1 MFARSTTIMGD
12 TARMDDGVAFVRDE
26 VMPGIMKL
34 DGCVGLSCIVD
45 RDAGRLIATS
55 SWATEEAMRA
65 SDSQVAGLRERG
77 KEILQGTLS
86 VEEWEV
92 AVMHREHQSAD
103 GACCRVTWMRGRPED
118 MDGGI
123 ETYRSQVLPM
133 VEQMDGFCSAS
144 LLVDRASGL
153 ACGTSTWDTRAAM
166 EASREQASAL
176 RDETAQSGGGEIIEV
191 AEFELVMAHL
201 RVPELV

>member
-1 MFARSTTIMGD
+1 MFARSTTIRGD
-12 TARMDDGVAFVRDE
+12 PARIDDGVAFVRDE
-26 VMPGIMKL
+26 VIPGIMKL

-92 AVMHREHQSAD
+92 AVMHREHQTAD

-118 MDGGI
+118 TDLGI
-123 ETYRSQVLPM
+123 ERV
-133 VEQMDGFCSAS
+133 
-144 LLVDRASGL
+144 
-153 ACGTSTWDTRAAM
+153 
-166 EASREQASAL
+166 
-176 RDETAQSGGGEIIEV
+176 AQPQHERLER
-191 AEFELVMAHL
+191 F
-201 RVPELV
+201 

>member
-1 MFARSTTIMGD
+1 MFARSSTIRGD
-12 TARMDDGVAFVRDE
+12 PARIDDGIAFIRDE
-26 VMPGIMKL
+26 VMPEITML

-45 RDAGRLIATS
+45 REAGRLIATS

-65 SDSQVAGLRERG
+65 SDSQVAGLRGRG
-77 KEILQGTLS
+77 TEILQGTLT
-86 VEEWEV
+86 VDEWEV

-103 GACCRVTWMRGRPED
+103 GACCRVTWMQARPED
-118 MDGGI
+118 VDRGI
-123 ETYRSQVLPM
+123 ETYRSDVLPM
-133 VEQMDGFCSAS
+133 VEQMDGFCSSS
-144 LLVDRASGL
+144 LLVDRAGGR

-166 EASREQASAL
+166 EASRLRASAL
-176 RDETAQSGGGEIIEV
+176 RDETAASGGAEILEV

>member
-12 TARMDDGVAFVRDE
+12 PARIDAGVAFVRDE

-45 RDAGRLIATS
+45 RGAGRLIATS

-77 KEILQGTLS
+77 MDIMQGTLA

-103 GACCRVTWMRGRPED
+103 GACCRVTWLRTRPED
-118 MDGGI
+118 IDRGI
-123 ETYRSQVLPM
+123 EIYRSQVLPM
-133 VEQMDGFCSAS
+133 VEEMDGFCSAS
-144 LLVDRASGL
+144 LLVDRAGGR

-166 EASREQASAL
+166 EASRLKASAL
-176 RDETAQSGGGEIIEV
+176 RDETAASGGGEIIEV
-191 AEFELVMAHL
+191 AEFDLVMAHL

>member
-12 TARMDDGVAFVRDE
+12 SARIDDGIAFVRDE
-26 VMPGIMKL
+26 VMPSITRL

-45 RDAGRLIATS
+45 RDAGCLIATS

-77 KEILQGTLS
+77 KEILQGTLT

-103 GACCRVTWMRGRPED
+103 GACCRVTWLRARPD
-118 MDGGI
+118 DIDRGI
-123 ETYRSQVLPM
+123 EVYRSQVLPM

-144 LLVDRASGL
+144 LLIDRAGGR

-166 EASREQASAL
+166 EASREQATAL
-176 RDETAQSGGGEIIEV
+176 RDETAASGGGEIVEV